1 MLEHVQTSVFL
12 EDRLDG
18 LVLLQCALGGGAG
31 CSSATGAIKQGKVLF
46 SYLGSWV

>member
-18 LVLLQCALGGGAG
+18 LVLQCALGGGAG
-31 CSSATGAIKQGKVLF
+31 CSSAAGAIKQGKVLF
-46 SYLGSWV
+46 SYLVSWV